1 MIFNYQKICQSIL
14 KALPGRQ
21 KEVISRRFGLES
33 GNRET
38 LEAIGKSFAVTRER
52 VRQIEEDA
60 ISKLKPKTKDHQK
73 VFQYFTDHLKTFGEL
88 KKEDILL
95 SQLAGQKSAP
105 QVYFLLTLGDPFER
119 FSETEKLHSLW
130 TINQKSVDLAQKVI
144 DSFYNKLKEAGKPLT
159 LNEHKHFAKN
169 SLAPKALESYLE
181 VSKVIQKNQEGL
193 FGLRDW
199 PEINPRGIK
208 DKAYLVFKKKNNPLH
223 FREVAEFIG
232 PKALSQTVHNELI
245 RDPRFVLVGR
255 GTYALR
261 DWGYEQ
267 GVVKDVIKNILKE
280 AKNPLTKE
288 EVLEK
293 VLQQRM
299 VKENTILLNL
309 QNKRYFKKNSEGKYH
324 LS

>member
-1 MIFNYQKICQSIL
+1 MIHPKPHATSRKISGI
-14 KALPGRQ
+14 GY
-21 KEVISRRFGLES
+21 IDFGARYK
-33 GNRET
+33 GYC
-38 LEAIGKSFAVTRER
+38 ADITRC
-52 VRQIEEDA
+52 
-60 ISKLKPKTKDHQK
+60 
-73 VFQYFTDHLKTFGEL
+73 
-88 KKEDILL
+88 
-95 SQLAGQKSAP
+95 
-105 QVYFLLTLGDPFER
+105 
-119 FSETEKLHSLW
+119 
-130 TINQKSVDLAQKVI
+130 
-144 DSFYNKLKEAGKPLT
+144 
-159 LNEHKHFAKN
+159 
-169 SLAPKALESYLE
+169 
-181 VSKVIQKNQEGL
+181 
-193 FGLRDW
+193 
-199 PEINPRGIK
+199 
-208 DKAYLVFKKKNNPLH
+208 VFKKKNNPLH